1 MLIMSHFKQISII
14 MIIISL
20 LVVPTSTAY
29 SEAKPE
35 MQVHFI
41 DVGQG
46 DSMLIQTPSNKNIL
60 IDAGPPKSGKRVV
73 DYLKKHHI
81 KKIDLLIATHPD
93 IDHIGG
99 LPLVMKSIK
108 VSEIL
113 DSGKIHSTKTY
124 ARYLYQIRKH
134 TIPIKIAKQNE
145 KIKVDPL
152 LDIRILNSS
161 GESKNN
167 NQSSIALKL
176 TYGDVDFL
184 LMSDVER
191 EQEQALM
198 DTFNLQAEIMKV
210 AHHGS
215 NTSTSFDFLKHVKP
229 EVAVLTYS
237 KTNDFGHPVNRVI
250 ENLYK
255 IDAMIYSTAAFGNV
269 VITTDGKDYFVIP
282 EKNPALEGILEK
294 AN

>member
-1 MLIMSHFKQISII
+1 MNQFKQLSIL

-20 LVVPTSTAY
+20 FIIPATTVHG
-29 SEAKPE
+29 EAHPQ
-35 MQVHFI
+35 MVVHFI

-60 IDAGPPKSGKRVV
+60 IDGGPPESGKKVV
-73 DYLKKHHI
+73 NYLKKQHI

-99 LPLVMKSIK
+99 LPQVMKSIE
-108 VSEIL
+108 VNEIL

-124 ARYLYQIRKH
+124 AKYLYQIRKH
-134 TIPIKIAKQNE
+134 AIPIKIAKQNQ
-145 KIKVDPL
+145 KIKLDPL
-152 LDIRILNSS
+152 LDIRVLNSS
-161 GESKNN
+161 GKSKNN

-176 TYGDVDFL
+176 TYRDVDFL

-191 EQEQALM
+191 EQEKKLL
-198 DTFNLQAEIMKV
+198 DKFNLQAEIIKV

-215 NTSTSFDFLKHVKP
+215 NTSTSFDFLKHVQPKI
-229 EVAVLTYS
+229 AMLTYS
-237 KTNDFGHPVNRVI
+237 KTNDYGHPVNRVI
-250 ENLYK
+250 KNLYK
-255 IDAMIYSTAAFGNV
+255 IDALIYSTAAFGNV
-269 VITTDGKDYFVIP
+269 VVITDGEDFFVSP
-282 EKNPALEGILEK
+282 EKNPMQGLLKK

>member
-1 MLIMSHFKQISII
+1 MNLFRQLSISITI
-14 MIIISL
+14 FMIIISFFIM
-20 LVVPTSTAY
+20 PASTY
-29 SEAKPE
+29 SEAQPE

-73 DYLKKHHI
+73 NYLKKHHI
-81 KKIDLLIATHPD
+81 KEIDLLIATHPD

-99 LPLVMKSIK
+99 LPLVMKSVK
-108 VSEIL
+108 VDQIL
-113 DSGKIHSTKTY
+113 DSGKMHSTKTY
-124 ARYLYQIRKH
+124 AKYLYQIRAQA
-134 TIPIKIAKQNE
+134 IPFKIAKQKE
-145 KIKVDPL
+145 KIEVDPL

-161 GESKNN
+161 GQSKNN

-176 TYGDVDFL
+176 TYGDIDFL

-191 EQEQALM
+191 EQEKELL
-198 DTFNLQAEIMKV
+198 DKFDLEAEIIKV

-215 NTSTSFDFLKHVKP
+215 NTSTSAEFLKHVKP
-229 EVAVLTYS
+229 KVAMLTYS

-255 IDAMIYSTAAFGNV
+255 MDALIYSTAAFGNV

-282 EKNPALEGILEK
+282 EKNPAEGILEK

>member
-1 MLIMSHFKQISII
+1 MTIISIL
-14 MIIISL
+14 II
-20 LVVPTSTAY
+20 PTTTF
-29 SEAKPE
+29 SEAQPE

-60 IDAGPPKSGKRVV
+60 IDAGPPKSGKKVV
-73 DYLKKHHI
+73 NYLKKHHI
-81 KKIDLLIATHPD
+81 NKIDLLIATHPD

-99 LPLVMKSIK
+99 LPTVMKS
-108 VSEIL
+108 VNVDQIL
-113 DSGKIHSTKTY
+113 DSGKMHSTKTY
-124 ARYLYQIRKH
+124 ARYLYQIRAQA
-134 TIPIKIAKQNE
+134 IPFKIAKQNH
-145 KIKVDPL
+145 KIKIDPL

-161 GESKNN
+161 GTSKNN
-167 NQSSIALKL
+167 NQSSIALKI
-176 TYGDVDFL
+176 TYGNIDFL

-191 EQEQALM
+191 AQEKELL
-198 DTFNLQAEIMKV
+198 DKFDLNAEIIKV

-215 NTSTSFDFLKHVKP
+215 NTSTSAEFLKRVKP
-229 EVAVLTYS
+229 EVAMLTYS

-250 ENLYK
+250 ENLYRM
-255 IDAMIYSTAAFGNV
+255 DALIYSTAAFGDV

-282 EKNPALEGILEK
+282 EKNPSDAVLEK